1 MLRFFLTLLICFFG
15 IINIA
20 KSANNE
26 NYQIENI
33 ATKSK
38 AKSPSIARNLA
49 VASARR
55 DGFLI
60 LLTRLE
66 LNTVIADEINDD
78 EIADMVSSEQIQNE
92 KIAGNNYSATLNI
105 TFAKNFV
112 DHILQKK
119 TSELKNTPNEI
130 NLNSK
135 NIANAENILLIA
147 GVANKKRLILWEEE
161 NQWRYALNRYLGK
174 KVKKNF
180 IVVQPD
186 LDNIAVV
193 NAENIIDLNY
203 NNIEPLLNKYNV
215 SSAYTIILNYDNIEN
230 KILLDVNHIRKN
242 QNKQIHLNFVNV
254 DRLDYE
260 QLLDIVAKKAVDYLA
275 NAQVASDKNLNNNL
289 IRLGIYLNDFDSWI
303 NVKKKIENCNFINQI
318 NIESLSRNYAV
329 ISVNNTDLNNK
340 IEDNLARLNFSAQKK
355 DDNFYTLTIN

>member
-1 MLRFFLTLLICFFG
+1 MTALLQF
-15 IINIA
+15 
-20 KSANNE
+20 
-26 NYQIENI
+26 Y
-33 ATKSK
+33 
-38 AKSPSIARNLA
+38 
-49 VASARR
+49 
-55 DGFLI
+55 
-60 LLTRLE
+60 
-66 LNTVIADEINDD
+66 
-78 EIADMVSSEQIQNE
+78 
-92 KIAGNNYSATLNI
+92 
-105 TFAKNFV
+105 NFV

-119 TSELKNTPNEI
+119 TAELKNTPSEI
-130 NLNSK
+130 NLTSK
-135 NIANAENILLIA
+135 NIPNAENILIIA
-147 GVANKKRLILWEEE
+147 GIANKKRLILWEEE
-161 NQWRYALNRYLGK
+161 NQWRYALNRYLSK

-186 LDNIAVV
+186 LDNISVV
-193 NAENIIDLNY
+193 NAENIIDLNF
-203 NNIEPLLNKYNV
+203 NNIEPLLNKYKV

-230 KILLDVNHIRKN
+230 KILLDVNHIGKN

-275 NAQVASDKNLNNNL
+275 NAQITSDKNLNNNL
-289 IRLGIYLNDFDSWI
+289 IRLGINLTDLESWI

-355 DDNFYTLTIN
+355 ADDFYTITIN